1 MTTPDISAK
10 ILREAVP
17 VFPTGHVWGVRD
29 YHTTLEERAIAGAA
43 MTWGYF
49 SMTVAAAVMATAG
62 LLLNSPAVVIGA
74 MCVAPFMA
82 PSRAVCI
89 GAIFRQRHVFFG
101 GLVKQLIGLLVIS
114 VSVATI
120 ITAVLHQSVTGIIIT
135 PEILLRAM
143 PTTRDVVLS
152 ALIAL
157 SAGAAASLALVSQ
170 PHIVETSWGQ
180 VFDAIIGVEI
190 AISLVPP
197 AAVIGIGLALGTP
210 EHSRNALELLLLN
223 VVSLDLIS
231 STFILALWGVRPKHL
246 DLEKSIRA
254 AVALTLAAV
263 PGFISLGSTVH
274 VTLLGNH
281 EAVVDVIL
289 RCQFGGKVSETL
301 AATMAAAIAAKTSC
315 RSDVTVEVIPVLTHA
330 GIPR

>member
-1 MTTPDISAK
+1 MMTPNTPTG
-10 ILREAVP
+10 ILRDAVP
-17 VFPTGHVWGVRD
+17 VLPKGRVWGVRD
-29 YHTTLEERAIAGAA
+29 YHTTLEQRAIAGAA
-43 MTWGYF
+43 MSWGYV
-49 SMTVAAAVMATAG
+49 SMTLAAAVMATAG
-62 LLLNSPAVVIGA
+62 LLLNSPAAVIGS
-74 MCVAPFMA
+74 MCVAPFIA

-89 GAIFRQRHVFFG
+89 GALFRQSHVLFG
-101 GLVKQLIGLLVIS
+101 GLVKQLIGMLVIS

-120 ITAVLHQSVTGIIIT
+120 ITAVLHHSTIGITIT

-157 SAGAAASLALVSQ
+157 SAGAAASLALVTH
-170 PHIVETSWGQ
+170 PHIVETAWGQ
-180 VFDAIIGVEI
+180 AVDAIIGVEI

-210 EHSRNALELLLLN
+210 AYSRNALYLLLLN
-223 VVSLDLIS
+223 VVCLDFVGSSL
-231 STFILALWGVRPKHL
+231 ILALWGVRRNHL
-246 DLEKSIRA
+246 DLEKSIRS
-254 AVALTLAAV
+254 AVAVTLGVV
-263 PGFISLGSTVH
+263 PGFISVGSTVH

-281 EAVVDVIL
+281 EALVDVIL
-289 RCQFGGKVSETL
+289 RRQFGGEISETL
-301 AATMAAAIAAKTSC
+301 AAKIAADIAAKTSC